1 MNVVQKYNGR
11 CVDTIDKIKAIA
23 QNVAETRKEGDGLVI
38 VASAMGRTTDKLT
51 RMAKEAGTDI
61 PKREMDALLATGEQQ
76 SVALLAIALN
86 SLGIPAV
93 SMTGFQSGFITND
106 YHTNARIKEI
116 NTEKVEEILAEGKI
130 PVVAGFQGVSEEGDL
145 TTLGRGGSDITAV
158 AIAAHLDWPCEV
170 YSTADCLYTVDPAIY
185 PQAKRLPS
193 ITYEEMMELAH
204 LGADKLETR
213 SVELAKKYNVKLFL
227 GKSLERDKSKGTY
240 IMNNNNENLLVEDM
254 PITGM
259 SIQEDVTIFTLR
271 NIKNDGR
278 TVAECF
284 KMLGEMGINVDMIS
298 QQNTGKDT
306 CSVSF
311 SCTRDQG
318 RELKKNIDTAK
329 AFAGVVVDCEDDL
342 AMISLVGVGMAT
354 HSGVASEV
362 FNVLAANDIRYYH
375 ITTSEISISVTVDM
389 EWKIK
394 AAIALSQAFDL

>member
-11 CVDTIDKIKAIA
+11 CVDTVDKIKAIA
-23 QNVAETRKEGDGLVI
+23 RHVAETKQDGDGLVI
-38 VASAMGRTTDKLT
+38 VASAMGRTTDRLT
-51 RMAKEAGTDI
+51 KMAQEVGSDI

-86 SLGIPAV
+86 NLGVPAV
-93 SMTGFQSGFITND
+93 SMTGFQSGFITNN

-116 NTEKVEEILAEGKI
+116 NTEKVEEILAQGKVA
-130 PVVAGFQGVSEEGDL
+130 VVAGFQGISEDGDV

-158 AIAAHLDWPCEV
+158 AIAAHLGWPCEV
-170 YSTADCLYTVDPAIY
+170 YTTSDCLYTVDPDIY

-193 ITYEEMMELAH
+193 ITYEEMMELAN

-240 IMNNNNENLLVEDM
+240 IMNNENLLVEDM

-259 SIQEDVTIFTLR
+259 SIQEDISIFTLK
-271 NIKNDGR
+271 NVKNDGK

-284 KMLGEMGINVDMIS
+284 KLLGELNINVDMIS
-298 QQNTGKDT
+298 QQNMGKDT

-311 SCTRDQG
+311 SCNREQG
-318 RELKKNIDTAK
+318 KELKKQIDADA
-329 AFAGVVVDCEDDL
+329 AFKGVTVECEEEL

-354 HSGVASEV
+354 HSGVASQV

-394 AAIALSQAFDL
+394 AAIALCQAFDL

>member
-116 NTEKVEEILAEGKI
+116 NTERVEEILSEGKI
-130 PVVAGFQGVSEEGDL
+130 PIVAGFQGVSEDGDV

-158 AIAAHLDWPCEV
+158 AIAAHLGWPCEV
-170 YSTADCLYTVDPAIY
+170 YSTAECLYTVDPDIY

-213 SVELAKKYNVKLFL
+213 SVELAKKYNVQLFL

-240 IMNNNNENLLVEDM
+240 IMNNNENLLVEDM

-259 SIQEDVTIFTLR
+259 SIQEDITIFTLR
-271 NIKNDGR
+271 NIKNDGK

-284 KMLGEMGINVDMIS
+284 KLLGEMNVNVDMIS
-298 QQNTGKDT
+298 QQNTGKET

-311 SCTRDQG
+311 SCTREQG
-318 RELKKNIDTAK
+318 RELKKNIDADK
-329 AFAGVVVDCEDDL
+329 AFAGVMVECEDDL

-362 FNVLAANDIRYYH
+362 FNVLAENDIRYYH

-394 AAIALSQAFDL
+394 AAIALCQAFDL

>member
-23 QNVAETRKEGDGLVI
+23 KNVAETKEEGDGLVI

-51 RMAKEAGTDI
+51 RMAREVGTDI

-86 SLGIPAV
+86 NLGIPAV

-116 NTEKVEEILAEGKI
+116 NTERVEEILAEGKI
-130 PVVAGFQGVSEEGDL
+130 PIVAGFQGISEDGDV

-158 AIAAHLDWPCEV
+158 AIAAHLGWDCEV
-170 YSTADCLYTVDPAIY
+170 YTTTDCLYTVDPAIY
-185 PQAKRLPS
+185 PEAKRLPT
-193 ITYEEMMELAH
+193 ITYDEMMELAH

-213 SVELAKKYNVKLFL
+213 SVELASKYNVKLFL

-240 IMNNNNENLLVEDM
+240 IMNRNENLLVEDM

-284 KMLGEMGINVDMIS
+284 KLLGEMNINVDMIS
-298 QQNTGKDT
+298 QQNTGKET
-306 CSVSF
+306 CSISF
-311 SCTRDQG
+311 SCSREQG
-318 RELKKNIDTAK
+318 RELKKSIDADET
-329 AFAGVVVDCEDDL
+329 FAGVTVDCEEDL

-354 HSGVASEV
+354 HSGIASQV
-362 FNVLAANDIRYYH
+362 FRVLAENDIRYYH

-389 EWKIK
+389 EWKVK
-394 AAIALSQAFDL
+394 AAIALSQEFDL